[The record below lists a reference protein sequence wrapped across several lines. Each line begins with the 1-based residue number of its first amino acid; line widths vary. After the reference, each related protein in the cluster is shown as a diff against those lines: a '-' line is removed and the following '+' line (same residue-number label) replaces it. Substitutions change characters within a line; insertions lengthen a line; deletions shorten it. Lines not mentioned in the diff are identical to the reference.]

1 MDEKGVRRFYDYLE
15 KRWVTPA
22 ARLGMGSPTL
32 QRRTFRQT
40 LDFTEKYYTLFGKS
54 VHDAGCGHGAFYP
67 AVLRRGISSYIGTEL
82 REEAV
87 AEGNRLFPDAPKKVL
102 NLLTDELPR
111 ADITFLN
118 GVLAGWDAD
127 DSMRMIERALE
138 ASNVAL
144 VFYHWMNTP
153 KHNANKVEADLFQE
167 AMDTMLES
175 NKTHTASARL
185 DLSNEPDRLIIISH
199 KPLV

>member
-1 MDEKGVRRFYDYLE
+1 MNEEGVRDFYDYLN

-22 ARLGMGSPTL
+22 ARLGMGSPML

-40 LDFTEKYYTLFGKS
+40 LDFTERFYTLYGKS
-54 VHDAGCGHGAFYP
+54 IHDAGCGHGAFYQH
-67 AVLRRGISSYIGTEL
+67 AKKRGISSYIGTEL
-82 REEAV
+82 RKEAV
-87 AEGNRLFPDAPKKVL
+87 AEGDILFPEARKVVL

-118 GVLAGWDAD
+118 GVLAGWDCD
-127 DSMRMIERALE
+127 DSMRMIERALA

-153 KHNANKVEADLFQE
+153 EGNRNKLEADLFQQ
-167 AMDTMLES
+167 AMDTLLEA
-175 NKTHTASARL
+175 NPKHTASARL
-185 DLSNEPDRLIIISH
+185 DLSKEPDRLIIISH